1 MSEISVLKALNTALY
16 EELAS
21 DEKVICMG
29 EDIGKQGGCWGN
41 FTGLQDKFGEDR
53 VIEFP
58 IVEAGYSLMACGT
71 AMMGYRPVVEYMFA
85 DFSTLGFEAIVD
97 VAAKFRYTSGGKGSM
112 PVTFL
117 LPQGGGGKSGA
128 HHSQSVEAWFAN
140 VPGLKIVA
148 PTTAG
153 DTRAFLRA
161 AIRDDDPV
169 LFIYQRALMGTKEDV
184 PDTLTEIPSLK
195 NAGKLV
201 KEGADLT
208 VVAYHRALL
217 NAQIAAAEVEAETGK
232 TVEIIDPR
240 VLIPFDKE
248 LLFRSVRKTGRLLV
262 AHEAP
267 KRGGFGAQIITWA
280 VEECGKDLKSNPVH
294 IGGANCVIPFGNLE
308 EYVYPSKDD
317 IKAGMLKA
325 LQ

>member
-117 LPQGGGGKSGA
+117 LPQGGCWLPTKHPSAAVSA
-128 HHSQSVEAWFAN
+128 H
-140 VPGLKIVA
+140 
-148 PTTAG
+148 
-153 DTRAFLRA
+153 
-161 AIRDDDPV
+161 
-169 LFIYQRALMGTKEDV
+169 
-184 PDTLTEIPSLK
+184 
-195 NAGKLV
+195 
-201 KEGADLT
+201 
-208 VVAYHRALL
+208 
-217 NAQIAAAEVEAETGK
+217 
-232 TVEIIDPR
+232 
-240 VLIPFDKE
+240 
-248 LLFRSVRKTGRLLV
+248 RLLLGPWRS
-262 AHEAP
+262 AA
-267 KRGGFGAQIITWA
+267 KI
-280 VEECGKDLKSNPVH
+280 
-294 IGGANCVIPFGNLE
+294 
-308 EYVYPSKDD
+308 
-317 IKAGMLKA
+317 
-325 LQ
+325 